1 MIGLDKKKQPVLS
14 KEAFNSLRDIIYKR
28 CGIYFTENKMYL
40 IETRLK
46 NRLEALQKVSYD
58 DYVEYLTYNGAGEI
72 ETRKMVDCI
81 VTNETS
87 FFRDIGQLDTFK
99 SKILQIVMDEKRK
112 TGDKTIRLWSAACSS
127 GEEPYTLAMI
137 LAETVPINLGW
148 RVEVFGSDISDVILE
163 ASERAV
169 YSDYAL
175 RTTSELH
182 KQKYFTKAG
191 NVYQLKDT
199 IKDMVKFK
207 KVNLYSMFETRGL
220 SEMDIIFCRN
230 VLIYFNDYS
239 KKKVISHLYDCLN
252 KDGFLIL
259 GSAESLHSIT
269 RLFTPESFDRSIA
282 YKKK

>member
-182 KQKYFTKAG
+182 KQKYFTKTG